1 MFEFVLFFFFFC
13 LRSLFS
19 SFFLVEAHMDLVSD
33 DPCHSTLTRF
43 FYSDDTLHTLS
54 LDSIH
59 GRTRFLVL
67 FFVVGYDLPNN

>member
-1 MFEFVLFFFFFC
+1 
-13 LRSLFS
+13 
-19 SFFLVEAHMDLVSD
+19 MDLVFD

-43 FYSDDTLHTLS
+43 FYSDDTPHTLS

-59 GRTRFLVL
+59 GHTRFLVL

>member
-1 MFEFVLFFFFFC
+1 MFEFVLFV
-13 LRSLFS
+13 FS
-19 SFFLVEAHMDLVSD
+19 SSVCARYFSVFWSKHTWTSSLMILATLHSLVS
-33 DPCHSTLTRF
+33 

-59 GRTRFLVL
+59 GHTRFLVL